1 MSCIRLPSLRQTVDM
16 KEVRN
21 NMFSEK
27 LNNGMRVVGETMPGY
42 RSVSMGVWIN
52 AGSVYEQGDEIGA
65 AHFIEHML
73 FKGEQINGTLEYF
86 SQKLERT
93 GFSFLIPEPS
103 GATFYGKF
111 AGYQDCYVLVE
122 TNNNIV
128 YRVSVAFPRRHVW
141 DDVSADFEYLK
152 EMLIKKYGTP
162 ADSLIDFRTH
172 EPRDNYSKLMKVKN
186 NLCDYYIKFEMPRGT
201 ITLSIGSME
210 PSPVRRYNPCV
221 VLAYEDKLNAQ
232 KEVTK
237 AYDDL

>member
-1 MSCIRLPSLRQTVDM
+1 MKKLLITILTALSATTILAQDNMSVPVSSDTARRVAPLEADIR
-16 KEVRN
+16 
-21 NMFSEK
+21 
-27 LNNGMRVVGETMPGY
+27 
-42 RSVSMGVWIN
+42 
-52 AGSVYEQGDEIGA
+52 A
-65 AHFIEHML
+65 EHML

-86 SQKLERT
+86 SQKLERK

-162 ADSLIDFRTH
+162 VDSLIDFRTH

>member
-1 MSCIRLPSLRQTVDM
+1 MKKLLITILAALSATTIFAQEYDDMPITPASPDTARKVAPLEADIR
-16 KEVRN
+16 
-21 NMFSEK
+21 
-27 LNNGMRVVGETMPGY
+27 
-42 RSVSMGVWIN
+42 
-52 AGSVYEQGDEIGA
+52 A
-65 AHFIEHML
+65 EHML
-73 FKGEQINGTLEYF
+73 FRGEQINGSLEF
-86 SQKLERT
+86 FTQKMERK
-93 GFSFLIPEPS
+93 GFKYLIPEPS

-141 DDVSADFEYLK
+141 DDLSSDFEYLK
-152 EMLIKKYGTP
+152 EMLVKKYGTP
-162 ADSLIDFRTH
+162 ADSLIDFKTH

-221 VLAYEDKLNAQ
+221 VLAYEDKINAR